1 MHAIVL
7 KYLEEVARR
16 GSIRKASRALN
27 VASSAINRQIL
38 KLEEELGTPLFQ
50 RLPAG
55 MRLTP
60 AGEPPTFTVGR
71 PRASRSRIADLADA
85 ETANR

>member
-16 GSIRKASRALN
+16 GSIRKASRTLN

-38 KLEEELGTPLFQ
+38 KLEQ
-50 RLPAG
+50 SR
-55 MRLTP
+55 
-60 AGEPPTFTVGR
+60 TVSI
-71 PRASRSRIADLADA
+71 PRA
-85 ETANR
+85 NRFSTMKSSSSNASWEAA